1 LTSGGKDS
9 VIIATLMVTRCDI
22 NRSRHH
28 SRRDFQA
35 KLP

>member
-1 LTSGGKDS
+1 

-22 NRSRHH
+22 KRSPHH
-28 SRRDFQA
+28 SRRDIQA